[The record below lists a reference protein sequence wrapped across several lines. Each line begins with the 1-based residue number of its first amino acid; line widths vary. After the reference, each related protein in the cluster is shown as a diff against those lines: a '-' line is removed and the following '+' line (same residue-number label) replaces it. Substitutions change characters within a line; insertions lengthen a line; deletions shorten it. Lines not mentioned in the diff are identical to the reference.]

1 MNAPRTLVLVGTGA
15 YALRDAYGPGVVLRS
30 LAQWAAENGG
40 RSPNTGDRP
49 WRIAIVYRS
58 DAGRVRAET
67 EWKQIRS
74 ENPLAPDLMLLAAAS
89 DAAEAAIESAHAL
102 FVCVPDSA
110 HAEYVERGLDA
121 GVPTWVVKPL
131 TGDGERSAAL
141 ARRAEA
147 SDVPLWVD
155 YHKRFDVSNRLLRS
169 ALEAGEHGAPL
180 LLSVRYSQPRDLPL
194 QGFAWTGETNVFS
207 YIGCH
212 YVDQLFYLM
221 PGLAVE
227 AVHAHGVEGPVFE
240 RLGHTAW
247 DTVLAR
253 FDCRWRGR
261 PVTAQF
267 EVGWNNPL
275 ASPTKSLQI
284 VELACE
290 RGRFFMDQTRRG
302 VEIWSDD
309 GVTTPNPYFF
319 VRLHDPATGAP
330 RYQGYGYESVREFL
344 DFTLRSAAERSRA
357 LANDSLPWA
366 RVAARVDAVLDRV
379 AHALAQDSVLARQDA
394 AGPA

>member
-1 MNAPRTLVLVGTGA
+1 M
-15 YALRDAYGPGVVLRS
+15 
-30 LAQWAAENGG
+30 
-40 RSPNTGDRP
+40 
-49 WRIAIVYRS
+49 
-58 DAGRVRAET
+58 
-67 EWKQIRS
+67 
-74 ENPLAPDLMLLAAAS
+74 
-89 DAAEAAIESAHAL
+89 
-102 FVCVPDSA
+102 
-110 HAEYVERGLDA
+110 
-121 GVPTWVVKPL
+121 KPL

-147 SDVPLWVD
+147 SGVPVWVD

-169 ALEAGEHGAPL
+169 ALEVGEHGAPL

-221 PGLAVE
+221 PGLEIE
-227 AVHAHGVEGPVFE
+227 AVQARGVEGPVFE
-240 RLGHTAW
+240 RVVTPRLGH
-247 DTVLAR
+247 DPRPLRLSLAGQAR
-253 FDCRWRGR
+253 DRPFRGR
-261 PVTAQF
+261 P
-267 EVGWNNPL
+267 ENPL
-275 ASPTKSLQI
+275 ASPTKSLQV

-302 VEIWSDD
+302 AEIWSDD
-309 GVTTPNPYFF
+309 GLATPNPYFF
-319 VRLHDPATGAP
+319 ARLHDPATGTA

-366 RVAARVDAVLDRV
+366 RGR
-379 AHALAQDSVLARQDA
+379 
-394 AGPA
+394 PASTRSSTGS

>member
-1 MNAPRTLVLVGTGA
+1 MSARRTLVLVGTGA

-30 LAQWAAENGG
+30 LAQWCAENGG
-40 RSPNTGDRP
+40 TDAWQIAVVHRSE
-49 WRIAIVYRS
+49 
-58 DAGRVRAET
+58 AGRSRVEV
-67 EWKQIRS
+67 EWKRIRS
-74 ENPLAPDLMLLAAAS
+74 EIAGAPELALLLAES
-89 DAAEAAIESAHAL
+89 DESEFTLESAHAL

-110 HAEYVERGLDA
+110 HAEYIERGLEA

-131 TGDGERSAAL
+131 TGEGETSAAL
-141 ARRAEA
+141 ARRADEKNA
-147 SDVPLWVD
+147 PLWVD

-169 ALEAGEHGAPL
+169 ALVSGDQGAPL
-180 LLSVRYSQPRDLPL
+180 LFSVRYSQPRDLPL
-194 QGFAWTGETNVFS
+194 QGFAWTAETNVFS

-221 PGLAVE
+221 PGLTVD
-227 AVHAHGVEGPVFE
+227 AVHARGIEGPVFE
-240 RLGHTAW
+240 RVGHAAW

-267 EVGWNNPL
+267 EVGWNNPI
-275 ASPTKSLQI
+275 ASPTKSLQV

-290 RGRFFMDQTRRG
+290 RGRYFMDQTRRG

-309 GVTTPNPYFF
+309 GLTTPNPYFF
-319 VRLHDPATGAP
+319 ARLHDPATGLP

-344 DFTLRSAAERSRA
+344 DFTLRSPTERSLA

-366 RVAARVDAVLDRV
+366 REAARVDAILDRV
-379 AHALAQDSVLARQDA
+379 AHSLDQ
-394 AGPA
+394 G

>member
-1 MNAPRTLVLVGTGA
+1 MSAPRTLVLVGTGA

-30 LAQWAAENGG
+30 LAQWGADNGG
-40 RSPNTGDRP
+40 EAA
-49 WRIAIVYRS
+49 WKIAIVHRS
-58 DAGRVRAET
+58 ESGRARAEAEGKRVR
-67 EWKQIRS
+67 S
-74 ENPLAPDLMLLAAAS
+74 EIPDAPSLALLAAGS
-89 DAAEAAIESAHAL
+89 DETEAVLESAHAL

-110 HAEYVERGLDA
+110 HDEYALRGIDA
-121 GVPTWVVKPL
+121 GVPTWIVKPL
-131 TGDGERSAAL
+131 TGDGARSAAL
-141 ARRAEA
+141 VRRADA
-147 SDVPLWVD
+147 KATPLWVD

-169 ALEAGEHGAPL
+169 ALDAGDHGAPL
-180 LLSVRYSQPRDLPL
+180 LYSVRYSQPRDLPL
-194 QGFAWTGETNVFS
+194 QSFAWTGETDVFR

-221 PGLAVE
+221 PGLEIEAVE
-227 AVHAHGVEGPVFE
+227 AHGIAGPIFE
-240 RLGHTAW
+240 RVGRTAW

-261 PVTAQF
+261 PLSAQF

-275 ASPTKSLQI
+275 ASPTKSLQV

-290 RGRFFMDQTRRG
+290 RGRLFMDQTRRG

-319 VRLHDPATGAP
+319 ARLHDPTTGAP
-330 RYQGYGYESVREFL
+330 RYQGYGWESVREFL
-344 DFTLRSAAERSRA
+344 DFTLRSAADRALA

-366 RVAARVDAVLDRV
+366 REAARVDAVLDRV
-379 AHALAQDSVLARQDA
+379 AQALARSAQIRS
-394 AGPA
+394 